1 LVDATTKATK
11 AEGDVV
17 IVDVVKVDA
26 VVEAVVAAAAED
38 AVVVIV
44 VDVAEA
50 DEAVAKQR
58 KVVRVFEVSLISL
71 SRPSTNHHCGHN
83 RRYRK
88 NQNNAPHG
96 LLLFPGDPWW
106 VAPDQNTITHLPL

>member
-1 LVDATTKATK
+1 LVDATTKA
-11 AEGDVV
+11 EDDVV

-26 VVEAVVAAAAED
+26 VVVVAAAAED
-38 AVVVIV
+38 AVKVVVIVV

-50 DEAVAKQR
+50 DEAVAKLH
-58 KVVRVFEVSLISL
+58 KVGRVSEVCLISL
-71 SRPSTNHHCGHN
+71 SRAGTNHHCGYN

-96 LLLFPGDPWW
+96 LLLFLGAPWC
-106 VAPDQNTITHLPL
+106 VAPDPKTITRVPL